1 MDEVSMP
8 REILNQGS
16 ILIVDDETDIVTS
29 LRDLFSA
36 NGYESVGYPSSKEA
50 LKALKEREFDVLLA
64 DLSMP
69 EMNGI
74 ELLKAALEVNP
85 SLVGIIMTACGS
97 VEATVEA
104 KKAGAFDYI
113 LKPFHF
119 SELLLIVS
127 DAMQA
132 HWVRESERS
141 TPD

>member
-8 REILNQGS
+8 REILNQGR

-36 NGYESVGYPSSKEA
+36 NGYESVGYSSSKEA
-50 LKALKEREFDVLLA
+50 LEALKEREFDMLLA

-74 ELLKAALEVNP
+74 ELLKTALEINP
-85 SLVGIIMTACGS
+85 SLVGIIMTACSS

-132 HWVRESERS
+132 HWVLESERS
-141 TPD
+141 TTD